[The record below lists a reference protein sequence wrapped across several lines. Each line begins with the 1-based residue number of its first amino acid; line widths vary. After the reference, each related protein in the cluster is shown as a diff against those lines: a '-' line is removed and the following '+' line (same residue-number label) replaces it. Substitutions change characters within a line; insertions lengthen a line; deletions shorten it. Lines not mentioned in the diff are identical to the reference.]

1 MAATLQK
8 IPRAIEYNIPLLG
21 GFFLPY
27 HHYSNMLPSKMKN
40 NKRVTGG
47 IIDAIDDQNLLYDVH
62 EGIYD
67 IKQRIVY
74 SRSMP

>member
-8 IPRAIEYNIPLLG
+8 ISRAIEYNIPLLG

-27 HHYSNMLPSKMKN
+27 HYSNMLTSKMKN
-40 NKRVTGG
+40 SKRVAGE

>member
-1 MAATLQK
+1 
-8 IPRAIEYNIPLLG
+8 
-21 GFFLPY
+21 
-27 HHYSNMLPSKMKN
+27 MLPSKMKN
-40 NKRVTGG
+40 NKRVAGG
-47 IIDAIDDQNLLYDVH
+47 IIDAIYDQNLLCDVH

>member
-1 MAATLQK
+1 VVVTLQK
-8 IPRAIEYNIPLLG
+8 IRRAIEYNIPLLG

-27 HHYSNMLPSKMKN
+27 HSSNMLTSKMKN
-40 NKRVTGG
+40 SKRVAGE